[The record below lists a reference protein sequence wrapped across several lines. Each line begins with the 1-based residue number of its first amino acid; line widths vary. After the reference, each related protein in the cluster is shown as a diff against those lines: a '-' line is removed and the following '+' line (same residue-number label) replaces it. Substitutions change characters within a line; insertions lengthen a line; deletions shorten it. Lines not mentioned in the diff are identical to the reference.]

1 MAQGAQRTFYPTP
14 PPSIIGRNR
23 KIGGRRRARRGGLGG
38 RCRAYTGGDAAGGAT
53 RRAAGSEHLIFPC
66 GRVDGGVE
74 ERGWGEA
81 GTTAQHT
88 VRARG
93 KGPPLWPRA
102 AQQGPGMNMLATRTQ
117 RGARCTVHRAAK
129 WEGNSCEGHLIGEEW
144 EWWAGTEGVG
154 WERGGQIPCVFC
166 WRGRAWCHAPRS
178 GPGSERAT
186 HGARCTVHRAPWERL
201 EPWAHGAPCT
211 AEHHSGAE

>member
-1 MAQGAQRTFYPTP
+1 MRWGRRCTFPCVHWCRCRTWCYVPRSRARASHFSARTRHGAPCTARAPSSRVGGKALAQGAQRTFYPTP
-14 PPSIIGRNR
+14 PPSIVGRNR

-66 GRVDGGVE
+66 SRVDGGVE

-129 WEGNSCEGHLIGEEW
+129 
-144 EWWAGTEGVG
+144 
-154 WERGGQIPCVFC
+154 
-166 WRGRAWCHAPRS
+166 
-178 GPGSERAT
+178 
-186 HGARCTVHRAPWERL
+186 
-201 EPWAHGAPCT
+201 
-211 AEHHSGAE
+211 